1 MSSYQFSYG
10 HYVAYQGSV
19 WEIESLDPKTK
30 ILKLSRTT
38 DALKISIPYSEALGH
53 LVNNQL
59 KFIDPETATKPLI
72 TAEQRALADFSTKSS
87 EQKKEAVRRSKYLNI
102 LKELKVPSF
111 TKKYLDPLI
120 ANIALQIG
128 DPTPPSAITVYR
140 WHKNYKNASEDI
152 RSLIKNEQKKGN
164 RSKRLDPEVQQ
175 IIDTTI
181 KDVYLKGHKPS
192 ITTVYEELKRNI
204 WKENKFRIPSEAL
217 TAPSLTTLINKIKA
231 LDPVLVT
238 LHREGKHAAEMEF
251 RVYQTG
257 VSTTRPLERV
267 EIDHTQL
274 DLFVIDDQTGF
285 PLGKPYIT
293 AAIDHHTGS
302 VTGFYISFT
311 PPSAFSVMEC
321 LKVAILPKV
330 EINKIFP
337 SIKNT
342 WDVFGVFET
351 LIVDNGKEFYSI
363 ALEEACIQL
372 GINIQYAPPLHPWFK
387 ASIERY
393 FSIINQKLLNGMEG
407 KSLKDLGKFADYDP
421 IKNAVIDFSSFVEI
435 MYIWVIDIFHQ
446 TFKERIGDTPA
457 EKWRK
462 SVLIYPPL
470 LPKSALDVNI
480 TLGLHDKRKIV
491 RTGISYEG
499 LIYNSSE
506 LALLRQKILDN
517 PNVTIKIDPS
527 NISHIFVLDPIKEE
541 YFSVPA
547 INQKYATGKTL
558 FQHQVIRRNAREY
571 AKSSV
576 NMNNLMEAADRIEEV
591 VEKSK
596 HTSKNRKTQLSQKVA
611 RYEDISQNSVLSS
624 KSNEQLNSIYKE
636 KNRSP
641 ENLVAEVEKKIDPVS
656 SDKIPLTSFYDEAD
670 DWSSDYSLGGINNE

>member
-10 HYVAYQGSV
+10 HYVAYQGSA

-59 KFIDPETATKPLI
+59 QFIDPEIATKPLI

-87 EQKKEAVRRSKYLNI
+87 EQKKEAVRRSTYLNI
-102 LKELKVPSF
+102 LKEQKVPSF

-152 RSLIKNEQKKGN
+152 RSLIKNERKKGN
-164 RSKRLDPEVQQ
+164 RSKRLDPEVER
-175 IIDTTI
+175 IIDSAI

-251 RVYQTG
+251 RVYQMG
-257 VSTTRPLERV
+257 VTTTRPLERV

-293 AAIDHHTGS
+293 AAIDHYTGS

-311 PPSAFSVMEC
+311 PASAFSVMEC
-321 LKVAILPKV
+321 LKVAILPR
-330 EINKIFP
+330 
-337 SIKNT
+337 
-342 WDVFGVFET
+342 
-351 LIVDNGKEFYSI
+351 
-363 ALEEACIQL
+363 AC
-372 GINIQYAPPLHPWFK
+372 PH
-387 ASIERY
+387 
-393 FSIINQKLLNGMEG
+393 
-407 KSLKDLGKFADYDP
+407 
-421 IKNAVIDFSSFVEI
+421 
-435 MYIWVIDIFHQ
+435 
-446 TFKERIGDTPA
+446 
-457 EKWRK
+457 
-462 SVLIYPPL
+462 
-470 LPKSALDVNI
+470 
-480 TLGLHDKRKIV
+480 
-491 RTGISYEG
+491 
-499 LIYNSSE
+499 
-506 LALLRQKILDN
+506 LALHQ
-517 PNVTIKIDPS
+517 
-527 NISHIFVLDPIKEE
+527 
-541 YFSVPA
+541 
-547 INQKYATGKTL
+547 INMQA
-558 FQHQVIRRNAREY
+558 
-571 AKSSV
+571 
-576 NMNNLMEAADRIEEV
+576 M
-591 VEKSK
+591 
-596 HTSKNRKTQLSQKVA
+596 
-611 RYEDISQNSVLSS
+611 
-624 KSNEQLNSIYKE
+624 
-636 KNRSP
+636 
-641 ENLVAEVEKKIDPVS
+641 
-656 SDKIPLTSFYDEAD
+656 
-670 DWSSDYSLGGINNE
+670 